1 MAYTLGNK
9 FVNGQFYFNLSWK
22 MWSHV
27 FLEHSVL
34 GQGSGLV
41 VKKTARKYSQLFPI
55 VGYYVEE
62 V

>member
-1 MAYTLGNK
+1 MDSFTSIYHGK
-9 FVNGQFYFNLSWK
+9 CGHMF
-22 MWSHV
+22 

>member
-1 MAYTLGNK
+1 M
-9 FVNGQFYFNLSWK
+9 F
-22 MWSHV
+22 